1 MRYLERLKQRATNN
15 VTKHYKLPPSGPRCA
30 GGGSPWPCWWWRR
43 CPAHWWGRPS
53 RTDWDLLE
61 QRTKIKLRTSP
72 GESLP
77 VDVGGNPGGL
87 IPIIFLWAASGSRS
101 GLEPCWERLG
111 SDPNLRVV
119 GSSGESKGA
128 LISGILG
135 LVAGSP
141 GEGGS
146 VKFKYWR
153 IK

>member
-1 MRYLERLKQRATNN
+1 MLEE
-15 VTKHYKLPPSGPRCA
+15 
-30 GGGSPWPCWWWRR
+30 
-43 CPAHWWGRPS
+43 
-53 RTDWDLLE
+53 DLLDLAGDDGGVQLTGE
-61 QRTKIKLRTSP
+61 GGHLVQTGTCWNRETKIKLRTSG

-146 VKFKYWR
+146 VKFKY
-153 IK
+153 

>member
-1 MRYLERLKQRATNN
+1 MLEE
-15 VTKHYKLPPSGPRCA
+15 
-30 GGGSPWPCWWWRR
+30 
-43 CPAHWWGRPS
+43 
-53 RTDWDLLE
+53 DLLDLAGDDGGVQLTRE
-61 QRTKIKLRTSP
+61 GGHLVQTGTCWNREPNIIKLRTSP

-119 GSSGESKGA
+119 GSSGESNGA

-141 GEGGS
+141 GE
-146 VKFKYWR
+146 
-153 IK
+153 